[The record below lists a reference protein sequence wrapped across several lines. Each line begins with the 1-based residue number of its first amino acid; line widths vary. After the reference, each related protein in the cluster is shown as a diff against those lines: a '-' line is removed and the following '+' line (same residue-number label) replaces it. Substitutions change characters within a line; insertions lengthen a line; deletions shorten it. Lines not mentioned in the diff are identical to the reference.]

1 MLYAH
6 TTWSGSSH
14 RSHTNFTMAAYIRVS
29 PTLAAVDWVEATL
42 VAQMIH
48 GDVRRVQQARAKT
61 MCVNA

>member
-1 MLYAH
+1 MLL
-6 TTWSGSSH
+6 T
-14 RSHTNFTMAAYIRVS
+14 IS
-29 PTLAAVDWVEATL
+29 PTLAAVDCVQATL

>member
-1 MLYAH
+1 
-6 TTWSGSSH
+6 
-14 RSHTNFTMAAYIRVS
+14 MAAYIRVS
-29 PTLAAVDWVEATL
+29 PTLAAVDWVEATF